1 MKPKPHGVDT
11 MSQSH
16 EKERIRLFTLDEN
29 LRTEGQSVL
38 ERSGI
43 GEIIYT
49 AGFHPV
55 GSFVMKTMTWRDM
68 DFERYDENPSWTKHW
83 QLGRNLSELDW
94 IWSLHCNDSY
104 RDPRT
109 PNDYGYYWGLR
120 VSDPNQEGNDFW
132 KIDLWTARK
141 EEFEKSSPHR
151 ELWNNLMTEGKRCAI
166 LAIKE
171 KLHDHPQYRQTLL
184 SVHIYEAVL
193 EYRISNL
200 DGFWGFWESRYGKLA
215 E

>member
-1 MKPKPHGVDT
+1 MAEN
-11 MSQSH
+11 Q
-16 EKERIRLFTLDEN
+16 ENERSRLFTLDEN

-43 GEIIYT
+43 GEIINE

-68 DFERYDENPSWTKHW
+68 DFERYDENPDWLEHW
-83 QLGRNLSELDW
+83 ELGRRLAENTW
-94 IWSLHCNDSY
+94 VWSLHCNDSY

-109 PNDYGYYWGLR
+109 PGDYGYYWGLR
-120 VSDPNQEGNDFW
+120 VSNPNTGGNTFW

-141 EEFEKSSPHR
+141 EEFEKSSPNR
-151 ELWNNLMTEGKRCAI
+151 DIWNSLMNEEKRYIILSIKDALWT
-166 LAIKE
+166 
-171 KLHDHPQYRQTLL
+171 HPQYRQTLL

-193 EYRISNL
+193 ENGIKNTDEFCDWWKS
-200 DGFWGFWESRYGKLA
+200 GYGKQTG
-215 E
+215 

>member
-1 MKPKPHGVDT
+1 MHE
-11 MSQSH
+11 SQ
-16 EKERIRLFTLDEN
+16 EKERTRLFTLDET

-43 GEIIYT
+43 GKIIYE

-68 DFERYDENPSWTKHW
+68 DFERYDENPSWIEHW
-83 QLGRNLSELDW
+83 ELGRKLSELDW

-120 VSDPNQEGNDFW
+120 VSDPDQEGKEFW

-141 EEFEKSSPHR
+141 EEFEKSSPNR
-151 ELWNNLMTEGKRCAI
+151 ELWNSLMTEEKRHTI
-166 LAIKE
+166 LAIK
-171 KLHDHPQYRQTLL
+171 DAFWTHPQYRQTLL

-193 EYRISNL
+193 EYGISNL
-200 DGFWGFWESRYGKLA
+200 DGFWEFWESRYGKPA
-215 E
+215 D